1 MDVVTFGAT
10 VAGRPAELPQ
20 MDDMVGLFINVLP
33 FRVALP
39 ADVVLGDWLVGLQA
53 RFTELRTHEATPL
66 ALIQAWC
73 GERLFDSVLVY
84 ENYPAPSSFDSLP
97 GGLEI
102 VELDSIERSDRAV
115 VVMAVPGPQL
125 RLRLTYDR
133 TRVGD
138 ARAGALLSRLVRNLE
153 RQPNEI
159 DQCLDAI
166 RAESDGRAS
175 ASVVDRFNEAL

>member
-1 MDVVTFGAT
+1 MDA
-10 VAGRPAELPQ
+10 
-20 MDDMVGLFINVLP
+20 MVGQFMNVLP
-33 FRVALP
+33 FRVPLP
-39 ADVVLGDWLVGLQA
+39 ADAILGDWLVGLQV

-84 ENYPAPSSFDSLP
+84 ENYPAPQSFDSLP

-133 TRVGD
+133 
-138 ARAGALLSRLVRNLE
+138 ARAGDATAAALLSRLVRNLE
-153 RQPNEI
+153 RQPDEI
-159 DQCLDAI
+159 DQRLDAV
-166 RAESDGRAS
+166 RAEADGSAS
-175 ASVVDRFNEAL
+175 ASEVERFNEAL